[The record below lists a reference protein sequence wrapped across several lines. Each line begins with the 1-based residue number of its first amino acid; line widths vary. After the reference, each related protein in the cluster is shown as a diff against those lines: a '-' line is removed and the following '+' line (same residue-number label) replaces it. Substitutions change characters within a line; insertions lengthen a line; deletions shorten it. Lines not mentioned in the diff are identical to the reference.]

1 MRATAILAP
10 LLACAAPCLAQTAP
24 TAPPAPTAPAA
35 APVQAAQAFRD
46 RVNQLPD
53 LLNGKGDYDAAFADG
68 FRAQVSKAQFDA
80 VGKQLQ
86 ATAGPYSDL
95 QRLDAVTPWSGI
107 VTVEYRDALV
117 SMRIAVDPAGDHRIV
132 GLLVQGLTAREATLD
147 AVESA
152 IKGLH
157 GRSGYALARLGDG
170 APQLLRQHNADQAFA
185 IGSEFK
191 LVILAELI
199 RATNAGERRW
209 DDLVPFDG
217 SELPGGGY
225 RGKPAGS
232 KASLRELATQ
242 MISISDNSATDI
254 LLATLGREKVEAML
268 PVVGIA
274 DPARNRPFLGTGEV
288 FKLKTIPALRDRY
301 LAADAAGRR
310 ALLVGAVAATP
321 IAQVNGALFA
331 AGKPLSIDTL
341 EWFETP
347 ADLVRVM
354 DWIRRNTE
362 GPAGKDARAI
372 LSKNPGIPP
381 LAAGK
386 WQFVGY
392 KGGSEPG
399 VIAMTLLLQGKD
411 GGWTVLSA
419 SWNDTAQD
427 VEQGRFAGLV
437 GKAAELAAPPQ

>member
-1 MRATAILAP
+1 MRAIAILAP
-10 LLACAAPCLAQTAP
+10 LLACATPCVAQTAP
-24 TAPPAPTAPAA
+24 PAPAA
-35 APVQAAQAFRD
+35 APVEAAKEFRA

-53 LLNGKGDYDAAFADG
+53 LLTGKGDYDAAFGDA
-68 FRAQVSKAQFDA
+68 FRTQVPKARFDA
-80 VGKQLQ
+80 ISKQIE
-86 ATAGPYSDL
+86 TMAGPYSDL
-95 QRLDAVTPWSGI
+95 QRLEAKTPWSGTL
-107 VTVEYRDALV
+107 TVEYRDAIV
-117 SMRIAVDPAGDHRIV
+117 TMAVGVDPAGDHRITT
-132 GLLVQGLTAREATLD
+132 LLFQGMTARETTLD
-147 AVESA
+147 AVEA
-152 IKGLH
+152 ALKGLK
-157 GRSGYALARLGDG
+157 GRTGYVLARLSDG
-170 APQLLRQHNADQAFA
+170 KPQLLRQHNADQAFA

-209 DDLVPFDG
+209 DDLVTLDG
-217 SELPGGGY
+217 RELPGGGY
-225 RGKPAGS
+225 TAKPAGT
-232 KASLRELATQ
+232 KVSLRELATQ

-254 LLATLGREKVEAML
+254 LLQTLGREKVEAML

-301 LAADAAGRR
+301 LAANEAGRR
-310 ALLVGAVAATP
+310 ALLAGEVAATP
-321 IAQVNGALFA
+321 LSKVDVGLFS
-331 AGKPLSIDTL
+331 AGKPLSIEQL

-347 ADLVRVM
+347 NDLVRVM

-362 GPAGKDARAI
+362 GPRGVDARAV

-381 LAAGK
+381 LSAAK
-386 WQFVGY
+386 WQYVGY

-411 GGWTVLSA
+411 GSWQVLSA
-419 SWNDTAQD
+419 SWNDTTQD
-427 VEQGRFAGLV
+427 VEQGRFLGLL

>member
-1 MRATAILAP
+1 MRAIAFLAP
-10 LLACAAPCLAQTAP
+10 LLACATPGLAQTAP
-24 TAPPAPTAPAA
+24 PAPAA
-35 APVQAAQAFRD
+35 APVQAAREFRD

-53 LLNGKGDYDAAFADG
+53 LLQGKGDYDAAFSDA
-68 FRAQVSKAQFDA
+68 FRAQVPKAKFDA
-80 VGKQLQ
+80 VRQQ
-86 ATAGPYSDL
+86 IAAAAGPYSDL
-95 QRLDAVTPWSGI
+95 QKLDAKTPWSGTL
-107 VTVEYRDALV
+107 TVEYRDAIAT
-117 SMRIAVDPAGDHRIV
+117 MAIAVDPAGDHRIT

-147 AVESA
+147 AVEA
-152 IKGLH
+152 ALKGLH
-157 GRSGYALARLGDG
+157 GRTGYALARLGDG
-170 APQLLRQHNADQAFA
+170 APQLLRQHHADQAFA

-209 DDLVPFDG
+209 DELVTLDG

-225 RGKPAGS
+225 TAKPAGT
-232 KASLRELATQ
+232 KVSLRELATQ

-254 LLATLGREKVEAML
+254 LLETLGRDKVEAML

-274 DPARNRPFLGTGEV
+274 DPARNRPFLGTAEV

-301 LAADAAGRR
+301 IAANEAGRR
-310 ALLVGAVAATP
+310 GLLAGEVAATP
-321 IAQVNGALFA
+321 LSKVDVGLFS

-362 GPAGKDARAI
+362 GPKGADARAV

-381 LAAGK
+381 LGARK
-386 WQFVGY
+386 WQYVGY

-399 VIAMTLLLQGKD
+399 VMAMTLLLQGKD
-411 GGWTVLSA
+411 GSWQVLSA
-419 SWNDTAQD
+419 SWNDTTQD
-427 VEQGRFAGLV
+427 IEQGRFAGLV
-437 GKAAELAAPPQ
+437 GKAAELAAP

>member
-1 MRATAILAP
+1 MRALAVLAP
-10 LLACAAPCLAQTAP
+10 LLVFATPSLAQT
-24 TAPPAPTAPAA
+24 TPPAAA
-35 APVQAAQAFRD
+35 TAPVQATKEFRD

-53 LLNGKGDYDAAFADG
+53 LLQGKGDYDGAFSDT
-68 FRAQVSKAQFDA
+68 FRTQVPKAKFDA
-80 VGKQLQ
+80 VLQ
-86 ATAGPYSDL
+86 QIAAAAGPYSDL
-95 QRLDAVTPWSGI
+95 QKLEAKTPWSGTL
-107 VTVEYRDALV
+107 TVEYRDAIAT
-117 SMRIAVDPAGDHRIV
+117 MTIAVDPAGDHRII
-132 GLLVQGLTAREATLD
+132 GLLVQDLSAREATLD
-147 AVESA
+147 AVEA
-152 IKGLH
+152 TLKGLH
-157 GRSGYALARLGDG
+157 GRTGYVLARLGDG
-170 APQLLRQHNADQAFA
+170 KPQRLRQHNADQAFA

-209 DDLVPFDG
+209 DDLVTLDG

-225 RGKPAGS
+225 TAKPAGT
-232 KASLRELATQ
+232 KVSLRELATQ

-254 LLATLGREKVEAML
+254 LLKTLGREKVEAML
-268 PVVGIA
+268 PVLGIA

-301 LAADAAGRR
+301 IAANEAGRR
-310 ALLVGAVAATP
+310 TLLAGAVAATP
-321 IAQVNGALFA
+321 LSKVDVGLFS

-362 GPAGKDARAI
+362 GPKGADARAV

-381 LAAGK
+381 LSAGK
-386 WQFVGY
+386 WGWIGY

-399 VIAMTLLLQGKD
+399 VMAMTLLLQGKD
-411 GGWTVLSA
+411 GGWYVLSA
-419 SWNDTAQD
+419 SWNDSAQD

-437 GKAAELAAPPQ
+437 GKAAELAAAP